1 MVFLENVYYI
11 IIVAWTL
18 YYIMNTFFSLGSG
31 LPWSDCEKG
40 GQSVSQSLQRK
51 LFQLPPGNN
60 NERPCF
66 GLNEAALAF
75 HGPFRAPCR
84 ERERETLAHIPT
96 FPFLYILAGTWAD
109 ERCFNPKGNVS
120 FLDSEAYLKY
130 NFTEK
135 ETITP
140 VESYWK

>member
-18 YYIMNTFFSLGSG
+18 FYIMNTFFSLGSG

-40 GQSVSQSLQRK
+40 GQPACPQTLN
-51 LFQLPPGNN
+51 LFLSIKPYIALASMK
-60 NERPCF
+60 RPCL
-66 GLNEAALAF
+66 GLK
-75 HGPFRAPCR
+75 GPYAEIKEPWPNSPYFF
-84 ERERETLAHIPT
+84 TLA
-96 FPFLYILAGTWAD
+96 GSWAD
-109 ERCFNPKGNVS
+109 ERCFNPEGNVS
-120 FLDSEAYLKY
+120 FLDSDAYLKY